1 MEPPLSDLLIPAIA
15 LSLAIVLAIFVRARY
30 GPVGRKLIERL
41 GPWWPRIIK
50 YGSLATLVL
59 WLIIWITVSP
69 ERRAEL
75 NKHYED
81 NAPWVLRDK
90 ADP

>member
-1 MEPPLSDLLIPAIA
+1 MEPPVSKLLIPVIA
-15 LSLAIVLAIFVRARY
+15 VSLAVVLAIFVRARY
-30 GPVGRKLIERL
+30 GLVGKQLFDRL

-50 YGSLATLVL
+50 YGSLATLIL
-59 WLIIWITVSP
+59 WLVIWITVSP

-75 NKHYED
+75 KKHYED
-81 NAPWVLRDK
+81 TAPWIVRDK